1 MRLPSMEKYMLI
13 QITISGLA
21 NGCLYALIG
30 LGFVLIYKATEIVN
44 FSQGEAVM
52 IGGYIGFWLT
62 YLFKLSFVTVYPL
75 AIIGGVL
82 VGYVISRPLWFLTN
96 RKAPLFNIIVATVA
110 IGMIVRSLARLV
122 WSSES
127 RAYLGPSFLK
137 TITISN
143 IVITSENLFVFSITA
158 FFIIIFYLFFFLS
171 KTGTSMR
178 ASAQNPDAASLVGIE
193 PKKVFTLTW
202 VIGCALGAIGGVV
215 YGPIATI
222 MPDSG
227 FTIIIKAFAAAVLGG
242 FGSIPGVIVG
252 GCLLGVTE
260 NLAGLFIG
268 TALKDLISFIV
279 IILVLILKP
288 SGILGVRIERV

>member
-1 MRLPSMEKYMLI
+1 MLI

-52 IGGYIGFWLT
+52 LGGYIGFWLT

-82 VGYVISRPLWFLTN
+82 IGYVISRPLWFLTN

-110 IGMIVRSLARLV
+110 IGMIIRSLARLV

-202 VIGCALGAIGGVV
+202 AIGCALGAVGGVV